1 MCHGVA
7 SAAIKRCGE
16 LTVRLPTN
24 YQEERRPHGLPLVYG
39 MAQGAGGSVQD
50 PNGKVE
56 IGECVQ
62 SQDNA
67 KRCVLEISMAARA
80 GVMFPDW
87 LY

>member
-24 YQEERRPHGLPLVYG
+24 YQEERRPHAAMPYTSGGP
-39 MAQGAGGSVQD
+39 QGAGGSVQD

-62 SQDNA
+62 SQGNA
-67 KRCVLEISMAARA
+67 NATWS
-80 GVMFPDW
+80 
-87 LY
+87 